1 MIPTLS
7 IRQTMN
13 NLSGIRKAMKTL
25 TRQDVLIGV
34 PADESGREEGDGL
47 NNAELSYI
55 HEFGTE
61 DGRIPPRPHLVPGV
75 KKAQAD
81 IADALENAASRA
93 LHGDASAVR
102 AGLEKAGLLG
112 QNAVRATFT
121 DNDWPPLAKS
131 TLDAKPLRK
140 SDTGDVLTDGKGRPL
155 REKSRRESGKTNSLM
170 DTRQLQKAHTYVIRD
185 KSAGGDGTKILG

>member
-1 MIPTLS
+1 MKPTFTM
-7 IRQTMN
+7 RQPMN
-13 NLSGIRKAMKTL
+13 NLSDIRKAMKTL
-25 TRQDVLIGV
+25 PRQDVLIGV

-75 KKAQAD
+75 RKAQEA
-81 IADALENAASRA
+81 IADALKTAAARA
-93 LHGDASAVR
+93 LEGDTSAVR

-112 QNAVRATFT
+112 QNAVRATFA
-121 DNDWPPLAKS
+121 DNDWPPLADG

-140 SDTGDVLTDGKGRPL
+140 NDTGDVLTDKKGQPL
-155 REKSRRESGKTNSLM
+155 RKKSRRESGKLNPLM
-170 DTRQLQKAHTYVIRD
+170 DTRQLQKAHTYVIRN

>member
-1 MIPTLS
+1 MS
-7 IRQTMN
+7 
-13 NLSGIRKAMKTL
+13 NLSGIRKAMKVL

-34 PADESGREEGDGL
+34 PADESGREEDDGL

-75 KKAQAD
+75 NNARAD

-93 LHGDASAVR
+93 LHGDASAVQ
-102 AGLEKAGLLG
+102 AGLKKAGLLG

-131 TLDAKPLRK
+131 TLNAKPLK
-140 SDTGDVLTDGKGRPL
+140 KDDTGAVILDKKGQPL
-155 REKSRRESGKTNSLM
+155 REKSRAQKGRMDPLM

>member
-1 MIPTLS
+1 MS
-7 IRQTMN
+7 
-13 NLSGIRKAMKTL
+13 NLSGIRKAMKVL

-75 KKAQAD
+75 NNARAD
-81 IADALENAASRA
+81 IADALKEAASRA

-112 QNAVRATFT
+112 QNAVRATFA
-121 DNDWPPLAKS
+121 DNDWPPLADS

-140 SDTGDVLTDGKGRPL
+140 NDTGDVLIDKKGQPL
-155 REKSRRESGKTNSLM
+155 RKKSRRESGKLNPLM
-170 DTRQLQKAHTYVIRD
+170 DTRQLQKAHTYVICD

>member
-7 IRQTMN
+7 IRQTMS
-13 NLSGIRKAMKTL
+13 NLSGIRKAMKAL

-75 KKAQAD
+75 NNARAD
-81 IADALENAASRA
+81 IADALKEAASRA

-102 AGLEKAGLLG
+102 AGPSRPE
-112 QNAVRATFT
+112 RR
-121 DNDWPPLAKS
+121 P
-131 TLDAKPLRK
+131 
-140 SDTGDVLTDGKGRPL
+140 GDVY
-155 REKSRRESGKTNSLM
+155 
-170 DTRQLQKAHTYVIRD
+170 RQRLAAAR
-185 KSAGGDGTKILG
+185 

>member
-34 PADESGREEGDGL
+34 PGDESGREEGDGL

-81 IADALENAASRA
+81 IAD
-93 LHGDASAVR
+93 GDASAVR

-121 DNDWPPLAKS
+121 DNDWPPLADG

-140 SDTGDVLTDGKGRPL
+140 SDTGDVLTDRKGRPL
-155 REKSRRESGKTNSLM
+155 REKSRRESGKINPLM

>member
-7 IRQTMN
+7 IRQTMS
-13 NLSGIRKAMKTL
+13 NLSGIRKAMKAL

-75 KKAQAD
+75 NNARAD
-81 IADALENAASRA
+81 IADALKEAAS
-93 LHGDASAVR
+93 
-102 AGLEKAGLLG
+102 GLEKAGLLG

-121 DNDWPPLAKS
+121 DNDWPPLADG

-140 SDTGDVLTDGKGRPL
+140 SDTGDVLTDGKERPL
-155 REKSRRESGKTNSLM
+155 REKSRRESGKINPLM

>member
-7 IRQTMN
+7 IRQTMS
-13 NLSGIRKAMKTL
+13 NLSGIRKAMKAL

-102 AGLEKAGLLG
+102 AGLEKAGR
-112 QNAVRATFT
+112 QR
-121 DNDWPPLAKS
+121 LA
-131 TLDAKPLRK
+131 AAR
-140 SDTGDVLTDGKGRPL
+140 
-155 REKSRRESGKTNSLM
+155 
-170 DTRQLQKAHTYVIRD
+170 
-185 KSAGGDGTKILG
+185 

>member
-1 MIPTLS
+1 MP
-7 IRQTMN
+7 
-13 NLSGIRKAMKTL
+13 
-25 TRQDVLIGV
+25 GV
-34 PADESGREEGDGL
+34 
-47 NNAELSYI
+47 NNA
-55 HEFGTE
+55 
-61 DGRIPPRPHLVPGV
+61 R
-75 KKAQAD
+75 AD
-81 IADALENAASRA
+81 IADALKEAASRA

-121 DNDWPPLAKS
+121 DNDWPPLADG

-140 SDTGDVLTDGKGRPL
+140 SDMGDVLTDGKGRPL
-155 REKSRRESGKTNSLM
+155 REKSRRESGKINPLM

>member
-25 TRQDVLIGV
+25 TRQDVLI

-155 REKSRRESGKTNSLM
+155 REKSRRESGKTNPLM

>member
-1 MIPTLS
+1 MS
-7 IRQTMN
+7 
-13 NLSGIRKAMKTL
+13 NLSGIRKAMKVL

-75 KKAQAD
+75 NNARAD
-81 IADALENAASRA
+81 IADALKEAASRA

-121 DNDWPPLAKS
+121 DNDWPPLADG

-155 REKSRRESGKTNSLM
+155 REKSRRESGKLNPLM

>member
-1 MIPTLS
+1 
-7 IRQTMN
+7 MN

-81 IADALENAASRA
+81 IADAWRMPHQGAPRGRVGCPRRA
-93 LHGDASAVR
+93 R
-102 AGLEKAGLLG
+102 KAGLLG

-155 REKSRRESGKTNSLM
+155 REKSRRESGKTNPLM